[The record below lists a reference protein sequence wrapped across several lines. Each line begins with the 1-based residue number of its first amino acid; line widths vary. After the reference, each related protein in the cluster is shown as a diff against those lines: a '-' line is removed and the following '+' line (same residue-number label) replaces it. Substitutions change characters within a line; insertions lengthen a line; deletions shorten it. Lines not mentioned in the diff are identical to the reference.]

1 MIMKINDFAEPGSH
15 VLDAAKDAGFA
26 VSQSQLARCPRGGL
40 LPTPRQQRLGR
51 GKGSRT
57 FYRIGTTK
65 QLLVLCRLHEKEKSL
80 AIVGWRLWV
89 QGYAVADGYWRPMFR
104 DVALSWDTERS
115 RLART
120 VYPGNAKEP
129 SRRALK
135 LLAERAA
142 RVDNPFFA
150 RMRKRVRTRQRSPK
164 DKLID
169 ERVSEDY
176 RAHATDD
183 FEFLVRTV
191 VDIFLG
197 RFLKWPG
204 SENKYDQSDEG
215 RVIDRAM
222 GIHKARVNQI
232 PRIGPM
238 LVESAAPVFAR
249 LSELF
254 KVPMAKYRDRA
265 SDQDLFDAR
274 DEWFAILSLSM
285 ELAQYSSG
293 PSVSMLS
300 HSATP
305 GNFLMFNPASQAL
318 LILLWHVARH
328 HVVDREQVSRH
339 LELAREVAGTVGAF
353 DKLRG
358 GMEQNPEYQKLVE
371 PRRIRGAIRNPRKQA
386 AVTAELGAL
395 ATAEIRKA

>member
-1 MIMKINDFAEPGSH
+1 MIMKINDFAEPASH

-26 VSQSQLARCPRGGL
+26 VSQSQLARWHRGGL

-274 DEWFAILSLSM
+274 DEWFAILSLF
-285 ELAQYSSG
+285 AAIG
-293 PSVSMLS
+293 PVFEWAFGKHAFAFSN
-300 HSATP
+300 ARQ
-305 GNFLMFNPASQAL
+305 FLDVDPASQAL

-328 HVVDREQVSRH
+328 HVVDRAQVSRI
-339 LELAREVAGTVGAF
+339 LGLAREVAGTVGAF

-358 GMEQNPEYQKLVE
+358 LAEQNPEYQKLVQ